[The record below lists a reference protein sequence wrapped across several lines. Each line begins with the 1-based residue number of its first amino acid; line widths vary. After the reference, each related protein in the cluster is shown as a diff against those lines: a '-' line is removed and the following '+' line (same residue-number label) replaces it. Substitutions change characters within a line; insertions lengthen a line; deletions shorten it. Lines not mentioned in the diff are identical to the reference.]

1 MHSSSEYDNYQF
13 GFKHGHSTGLCTHVL
28 KETIDYY
35 RNYGSHVFT
44 CFVDFSK
51 AFDKV
56 NYWKLF
62 KKLLNDNVNAKII
75 HILAFWYS
83 KQECFVRWRNS
94 VSSCFRLG
102 NGTRQGSV
110 LSPYLFSRYIRDMI
124 KSIADTGIGC
134 AINNK
139 LINIL
144 AYADDI
150 VLIAPSWRALQI
162 LINVL
167 QLNAKEINMTFNT
180 DKTVAMIFAPKDRH
194 WVVKTEFPQFKIDNS
209 YINYVPQFKY
219 LGHIISNNGSDNQD
233 IQREIRNM
241 FIRTNVLRR
250 KFASCS
256 FNVKKIL
263 FKSYCMC
270 FFDIALWSSFTIALI
285 TKLHSCYNKCVKLF
299 FGYKRFSSLTATL
312 LETGLPSFDTVL
324 LNSRAKFKI
333 CLDKNTNL
341 LVKCFPV

>member
-1 MHSSSEYDNYQF
+1 
-13 GFKHGHSTGLCTHVL
+13 
-28 KETIDYY
+28 
-35 RNYGSHVFT
+35 
-44 CFVDFSK
+44 
-51 AFDKV
+51 
-56 NYWKLF
+56 
-62 KKLLNDNVNAKII
+62 
-75 HILAFWYS
+75 
-83 KQECFVRWRNS
+83 
-94 VSSCFRLG
+94 
-102 NGTRQGSV
+102 
-110 LSPYLFSRYIRDMI
+110 
-124 KSIADTGIGC
+124 
-134 AINNK
+134 
-139 LINIL
+139 
-144 AYADDI
+144 
-150 VLIAPSWRALQI
+150 
-162 LINVL
+162 
-167 QLNAKEINMTFNT
+167 
-180 DKTVAMIFAPKDRH
+180 MIFAPKDRH

-333 CLDKNTNL
+333 CLDKNSNL